1 MAVKH
6 RIRVCVGYNEDG
18 RPILKQLGANSEI
31 ELGDVIVRTILAS
44 GRRGEFIQDAPQKII
59 CFPDAK
65 KNTAPLFGDYAWAW
79 FRTYKAQNIKPTTAN
94 FYDLLLRNICQG
106 IGDKSVDEITT
117 ADIQDF
123 LNANSC
129 KARSYVNQMRRLI
142 RAVLQSALED
152 GLISRNPGDSK
163 RITIPSTKKQE
174 RQPLSAEQV
183 FQIAQ
188 RLPKLECSDRR
199 YMALLLFTG
208 MRKGEVL
215 GLQWEDIDSKSMEI
229 HVQRSVTFPG
239 GSNNPLISTPKSE
252 KSTRTIPI
260 AKELLALLEPL
271 EPSGFVIGDGKK
283 PLTKI
288 AERRMLQRVERK
300 IDLYGATPHIFRH
313 TYATLLSSSGAAPKT
328 IQAILGH
335 ADISTT
341 MNRYVHQD
349 TGLIHQAVETVSQA
363 IIHSQ

>member
-6 RIRVCVGYNEDG
+6 RIRICIGYNQDG
-18 RPILKQLGANSEI
+18 SPILKQLGANSEA
-31 ELGDVIVRTILAS
+31 ELGDMAVRAILAS
-44 GRRGEFIQDAPQKII
+44 ERKGEFIHDAPSKII
-59 CFPDAK
+59 CLPDAK
-65 KNTAPLFGDYAWAW
+65 ENAAPLLGDYAWTW

-94 FYDLLLRNICQG
+94 FYNLLLRNICQG
-106 IGDKSVDEITT
+106 LGDKPVDEITT
-117 ADIQDF
+117 ADIQGF
-123 LNANSC
+123 LNANDG

-142 RAVLQSALED
+142 RVVLQSALED

-163 RITIPSTKKQE
+163 RITISSTKKQE
-174 RQPLSAEQV
+174 RQPLCAEQV
-183 FQIAQ
+183 FQIVQ
-188 RLPKLECSDRR
+188 GLPELALNDRR

-215 GLQWEDIDSKSMEI
+215 GLQWEDIDPKAMEI

-239 GSNNPLISTPKSE
+239 GANDPHIGTPKSE
-252 KSTRTIPI
+252 KSARIIPM

-271 EPSGFVIGDGKK
+271 EPSGFVIGEGEK

-313 TYATLLSSSGAAPKT
+313 TYATLLSASGAAPKT

-349 TGLIHQAVETVSQA
+349 AGLIHQAAETVSQA
-363 IIHSQ
+363 IVRAR